1 MSPIKTTSE
10 DKIIPEGIDG
20 TPQSLTKT
28 KGLHHSLPK
37 TQTNRDLSKDDGKG
51 SENVNATIALDP
63 LYIFERTKTC
73 TDLPF
78 VYMEPAEPCKFLK
91 CKKYCNL

>member
-37 TQTNRDLSKDDGKG
+37 TQTNGEFKQRRRQGQRERQRHNSFRP
-51 SENVNATIALDP
+51 P
-63 LYIFERTKTC
+63 LNF
-73 TDLPF
+73 
-78 VYMEPAEPCKFLK
+78 
-91 CKKYCNL
+91 